1 MAGLQKPIGILGGT
15 FDPVHNGHLRLAVQ
29 LRDQLGLSQ
38 VRLVPSARPPH
49 RGQPG
54 ATPGQRSKWIRVA
67 ISEEPGLV
75 LDDRELI
82 RPGLSYTID
91 TLLSFRKELPDT
103 PLCLVM
109 GSDVFAELDTWHR
122 WEELL
127 DYCHIV
133 RVPRPGSRQEVSPAV
148 TARMQSHEIDNP
160 ARLGDQRAGFVY
172 EAHFPLLEISGTDI
186 RQIIARGHSPR
197 FLLPLR
203 IWTDID
209 EIGAYRPPE
218 VAA

>member
-1 MAGLQKPIGILGGT
+1 M
-15 FDPVHNGHLRLAVQ
+15 HNGHLRLAVQ
-29 LRDQLGLSQ
+29 LRDQLGLSE

-49 RGQPG
+49 REQPG
-54 ATPGQRSKWIRVA
+54 ATPGQRAKWIRVA
-67 ISEEPGLV
+67 ISVEPGLE

-91 TLLSFRKELPDT
+91 TLASFRAELPDT

-122 WEELL
+122 WTELL
-127 DYCHIV
+127 DLCHII
-133 RVPRPGSRQEVSPAV
+133 RVPRPGSRAEPSAAVAELMRGREV
-148 TARMQSHEIDNP
+148 DNP
-160 ARLGDQRAGFVY
+160 ALLADQLAGLVY

-203 IWTDID
+203 IWADID
-209 EIGAYRPPE
+209 EIGAYR
-218 VAA
+218 ALDKAS